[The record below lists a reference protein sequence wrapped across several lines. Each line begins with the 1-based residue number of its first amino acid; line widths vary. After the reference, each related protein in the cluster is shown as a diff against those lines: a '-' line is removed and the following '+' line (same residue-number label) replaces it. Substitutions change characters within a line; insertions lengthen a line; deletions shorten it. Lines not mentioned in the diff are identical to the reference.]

1 MISEKVVDAI
11 CIVEGEEALVEFVD
25 NVEKFQIK
33 KTDIRNLW
41 IKKEGE
47 VFKNIMRPLVNMDN
61 LPFMDY
67 SIYDERHFHRPYQGN
82 MYIGGDVQEKRG
94 CPRKCTYCA
103 NSSLNDI
110 YGGSR
115 INRYSPERF
124 VEEMKYLKKTWKI
137 NFCKFYTEDIAFVE
151 TDLLAELSELY
162 KKKVNIP
169 FVAGAHPQSLTKEK
183 VKLLKN
189 MNCKSLSIA
198 IECGNEAYRKKVL
211 KRDYS
216 NEFFYR
222 QVDMLKD
229 AGIRVHL
236 LNMIGLPR
244 ESRKMIEETIAAV
257 RRVNPDVSDCGCF
270 FPYRGTP
277 LGDLAIKE
285 GYISIDLLK
294 QKQTRYDVGTSY
306 LDMPQITRTEV
317 NNIRK
322 LWYYYIN
329 SPEWLLPAIRW
340 SENIESVSKV
350 LMPAIKKITEIENKR
365 LKRTF

>member
-1 MISEKVVDAI
+1 M
-11 CIVEGEEALVEFVD
+11 
-25 NVEKFQIK
+25 
-33 KTDIRNLW
+33 
-41 IKKEGE
+41 
-47 VFKNIMRPLVNMDN
+47 
-61 LPFMDY
+61 
-67 SIYDERHFHRPYQGN
+67 
-82 MYIGGDVQEKRG
+82 
-94 CPRKCTYCA
+94 
-103 NSSLNDI
+103 
-110 YGGSR
+110 
-115 INRYSPERF
+115 
-124 VEEMKYLKKTWKI
+124 
-137 NFCKFYTEDIAFVE
+137 
-151 TDLLAELSELY
+151 
-162 KKKVNIP
+162 
-169 FVAGAHPQSLTKEK
+169 
-183 VKLLKN
+183 
-189 MNCKSLSIA
+189 
-198 IECGNEAYRKKVL
+198 